1 MRLAIPVPQDVR
13 RRFSLTRLSFLL
25 QNFHEMCVLH
35 IYTAAIMLMKI
46 PDTATDSIAGS
57 ALTAEKRLLLEAVG
71 NVLNPLAQLC
81 VGKGISIQM
90 IEERLREA
98 FVQAARLALADQPS
112 NRLTSRIS
120 ATTGLTRREIAR
132 LENQPAREREPH
144 RSPVTELFMRWLADP
159 ALRASD
165 GKPQPLPRQG
175 PAPSFEALAQ
185 SVTRDVHPRTLMEEL
200 CRLRL
205 AEHDGGTDM
214 VRVLQEAFVPRGD
227 WSRMVGYLG
236 ENVGDHLRAATA
248 NVLGDGNQELEQAIF
263 ADELSAESLAQA
275 RSLMMLQWRSMR
287 NEIAPRLE
295 QLIAADR
302 KAGRVQDQSLR
313 IGLFTWSQAMPP
325 VSPSPLP
332 TTTKESTP

>member
-1 MRLAIPVPQDVR
+1 
-13 RRFSLTRLSFLL
+13 
-25 QNFHEMCVLH
+25 
-35 IYTAAIMLMKI
+35 MLMETL
-46 PDTATDSIAGS
+46 DTATDSIAGS
-57 ALTAEKRLLLEAVG
+57 TLTAEKQLLLDAVG
-71 NVLNPLAQLC
+71 NVLTPLAQLC

-98 FVQAARLALADQPS
+98 FVRAARLALADQPS

-132 LENQPAREREPH
+132 LENQPAREREPR

-159 ALRASD
+159 ALRTSA
-165 GKPQPLPRQG
+165 GKPHALPRQG

-185 SVTRDVHPRTLMEEL
+185 SVTRDVHPRTLLEEL

-205 AEHDGGTDM
+205 AAHDASSDT
-214 VRVLQEAFVPRGD
+214 VQILQEAFVPRGD
-227 WSRMVGYLG
+227 WARMVSYLG
-236 ENVGDHLRAATA
+236 DNVGDHLRAATA

-275 RSLMMLQWRSMR
+275 RSLMMQQWRNML

-295 QLIAADR
+295 ELIAADR

-313 IGLFTWSQAMPP
+313 IGLFTWSQAMAP

-332 TTTKESTP
+332 TTTKESIP

>member
-1 MRLAIPVPQDVR
+1 M
-13 RRFSLTRLSFLL
+13 
-25 QNFHEMCVLH
+25 H
-35 IYTAAIMLMKI
+35 IYTAAIMLDRTL
-46 PDTATDSIAGS
+46 DTATESIAGS
-57 ALTAEKRLLLEAVG
+57 ALTAEKQLLLDAVG
-71 NVLNPLAQLC
+71 NLLTPLAQLC
-81 VGKGISIQM
+81 VGKGISTQM

-98 FVQAARLALADQPS
+98 FVRAARLALADLPS

-132 LENQPAREREPH
+132 LENQPVREREPR

-159 ALRASD
+159 ALRTSA

-205 AEHDGGTDM
+205 AEHDASTDT
-214 VRVLQEAFVPRGD
+214 VQILQEAFVPRGD
-227 WSRMVGYLG
+227 WARMVSYLG
-236 ENVGDHLRAATA
+236 DNVGDHLRAATA

-275 RSLMMLQWRSMR
+275 RNLMMQQWRNMLS
-287 NEIAPRLE
+287 EIAPRLE
-295 QLIAADR
+295 ELIAADR

-313 IGLFTWSQAMPP
+313 IGLFTWSQAMVP

-332 TTTKESTP
+332 TTTKESIP